1 MKFVIDKK
9 EFYLIF
15 ELQTEKLMS
24 ANAPLLK
31 SELAIIGVEGYR
43 NLILDLKNVTLVD
56 SSGLSSILL
65 ANRMCNDADGIL
77 VLCNLNSQVKSLI
90 KISQLED
97 VLSIFGTL
105 EEAEEFV
112 KIQELDREIKK

>member
-1 MKFVIDKK
+1 MKFVVDKK

-43 NLILDLKNVTLVD
+43 NLILDLKNVTFVD

-97 VLSIFGTL
+97 VLSIFGNL

>member
-9 EFYLIF
+9 EFYLVF

-31 SELAIIGVEGYR
+31 SELAIIGVEGFR
-43 NLILDLKNVTLVD
+43 NLILDLKNVTFVD

-65 ANRMCNDADGIL
+65 AHRMCNDADGVL

-97 VLSIFGTL
+97 VLRIFDSL

-112 KIQELDREIKK
+112 KIQELDKEIKK

>member
-1 MKFVIDKK
+1 MKFVVDKK
-9 EFYLIF
+9 EFYLVF

-24 ANAPLLK
+24 SNAPLLK

-43 NLILDLKNVTLVD
+43 NLILDLRNVQFVD

-65 ANRMCNDADGIL
+65 ANRMCNDSEGVMAI
-77 VLCNLNSQVKSLI
+77 CNLHPQVKSLV

-97 VLSIFGTL
+97 VLSIFPSL
-105 EEAEEFV
+105 EDAEDYV
-112 KIQELDREIKK
+112 KMYELDREIKK

>member
-9 EFYLIF
+9 EFYLVF

-31 SELAIIGVEGYR
+31 SELAIIGVEGFR
-43 NLILDLKNVTLVD
+43 NLILDLKNVTFVD

-65 ANRMCNDADGIL
+65 AHRMCNDADGVL

-90 KISQLED
+90 KISQLGD
-97 VLSIFGTL
+97 VLRIFDSL
-105 EEAEEFV
+105 EESEEFV
-112 KIQELDREIKK
+112 KIQELDKEIKK

>member
-9 EFYLIF
+9 EFYLVF

-43 NLILDLKNVTLVD
+43 NLILDMKNVTFVD

-77 VLCNLNSQVKSLI
+77 VLCNLSSQVKSLI
-90 KISQLED
+90 KISQLEE
-97 VLSIFGTL
+97 VLTIFDSL
-105 EEAEEFV
+105 EEAEDFV
-112 KIQELDREIKK
+112 KIQELDRQIKK

>member
-9 EFYLIF
+9 EFYLVF

-43 NLILDLKNVTLVD
+43 NLILDLKNVTFVD

-65 ANRMCNDADGIL
+65 ANRMCNDADGVL
-77 VLCNLNSQVKSLI
+77 VLCNLSAQVKSLI
-90 KISQLED
+90 KISQLGD
-97 VLSIFGTL
+97 VLRIFDSL
-105 EEAEEFV
+105 AEAEEFV
-112 KIQELDREIKK
+112 KIQELDKEIKK

>member
-43 NLILDLKNVTLVD
+43 NLILDLKNVTFVD

-90 KISQLED
+90 KISQLGD
-97 VLSIFGTL
+97 VLSIFDSL

-112 KIQELDREIKK
+112 KIQELDKEIKK

>member
-9 EFYLIF
+9 EFYLVF

-43 NLILDLKNVTLVD
+43 NLILDLKNVTFVD

-97 VLSIFGTL
+97 VLSIFGNL

>member
-9 EFYLIF
+9 EFYLVF

-43 NLILDLKNVTLVD
+43 NLILDMKNVTFVV

-77 VLCNLNSQVKSLI
+77 VLCNLSSQVKSLI
-90 KISQLED
+90 KISQLEE
-97 VLSIFGTL
+97 VLTIFDSL
-105 EEAEEFV
+105 EEAEDFV
-112 KIQELDREIKK
+112 KIQELDRQIKK